1 MRSTLRT
8 FLSSIHLGFRPPS
21 SSSTS
26 QDTDRTMVSQ
36 GVGSIS
42 SPIVI
47 SDDEDEA
54 MIDLQLR
61 VDSDSVN
68 SDQNDQP
75 HTPPDGNPEE
85 LSTASKGYAMALNM
99 GYCPGRGLG
108 RGLDGRVEP
117 VCLEVGQ
124 KRKRADSGIG
134 FQRSQLYTTG
144 WPPRKG
150 DSKLNKKRRKEQH
163 TFGVPQRG
171 FRSQQNCALQPKS
184 LAAPTGPANI
194 SQGPWAALA
203 SSRKGKERERLTAP
217 SPPKP
222 SPSPVRLP
230 ALPQGPRS
238 NLPYSPPLPA
248 VSPPKGPRSWLASQA
263 QARSP
268 TLTPKTPPI
277 APRTPP
283 TAPRAMQQHQHQLTS
298 NGYTGPSVIASPV
311 PQPGYPQMP
320 AQPANSYVDGQPAA
334 IPPTPRSAFPQ
345 TQQQQSQS
353 AMYNPAFAG
362 APVPYHTGAEPS
374 EPWHTQYGMVTVAAP
389 LPPPTYFIAYPDYSN
404 PGSYTYVPIPT
415 APAGYAPAS
424 APTPVDPHAAVVA
437 AGGAISPISSSG
449 LAPVAADAST
459 TVNISTTAD
468 VSTTADASMTAA
480 GISQSNGHQAIS
492 AADPD
497 HDYDRS
503 EASSPEPSCSK
514 KLLADRVRKP
524 KLLHIGHAPEV
535 DPNSKTG
542 TYARRLASQPNP
554 SCTLVLDSIPT
565 RFRNPSWVHKW
576 AVNAGETEPVCV
588 DVDTK
593 SGKSLVEFVD
603 SVSARRAFQS
613 KQLKGKGKHAIRAWW
628 YRVTGVG
635 SNAGVGEIEE
645 GEVEDGS
652 RKINE
657 PIVQLN
663 KKQKKKLQRKQLVEP
678 NPQAGSSGA
687 EVAASEDTTV
697 DEQPGV
703 PSTEREEASIEA
715 PAPRGRRFSF
725 DEFSVRFEVSG
736 GSQDGVVVGHFIQ
749 EDDDEDHLSIASS
762 RPHSTQLVIPP
773 DDRGEDV
780 EMSLAVV
787 TSDMSGGLLSASEV
801 SGDKSATVNSP
812 RSTNMSL
819 DSAVAFVSA
828 DSGPLLALNSEAA
841 DFQQHD
847 KKPAEVPTM
856 TSLEPQPICYDST
869 LHSNLSP
876 SLFSA
881 ETSAEESVEHS
892 HSAKVVSFAPQ
903 KELEE
908 NIESRAST
916 QSMEIFDM
924 VNPLASTIGSPSQ
937 VQVPLPSEAPH
948 EPPVDKIAHEMN
960 LRRLVHESKQ
970 NKANARGATSSPKS
984 TDPAALPPA
993 TSAVNG
999 DVALA
1004 QSSPTV
1010 SPATSL
1016 EELAVTFIS
1025 ETIESIKPTAL
1036 KPAVPLNTRQ
1046 EMFQKQLKLEQYITR
1061 SKELIAEL
1069 SQAQSKEEKENIMCA
1084 VREWSRL
1091 MEMDSVG
1098 VPSKAPAVT
1107 TRFCWPSCEETV
1119 LVISDDEDEE

>member
-8 FLSSIHLGFRPPS
+8 FLSSIYLGSRPPNT
-21 SSSTS
+21 SSTF
-26 QDTDRTMVSQ
+26 QATDRTMVTQ

-61 VDSDSVN
+61 VDSDSVD

-75 HTPPDGNPEE
+75 RTPPDDNSEE

-124 KRKRADSGIG
+124 KRKRVDSGIG
-134 FQRSQLYTTG
+134 FQRSQLYATG
-144 WPPRKG
+144 WPPSKG
-150 DSKLNKKRRKEQH
+150 DSKLNKKWRKEQH
-163 TFGVPQRG
+163 TFGAPQQG
-171 FRSQQNCALQPKS
+171 FRSQQHCALQPKS
-184 LAAPTGPANI
+184 LATPTGPANI

-217 SPPKP
+217 LPPKP
-222 SPSPVRLP
+222 SQSLVRLP

-238 NLPYSPPLPA
+238 SLPYSPPLPA
-248 VSPPKGPRSWLASQA
+248 ACPPKGPRSWLVSQA

-268 TLTPKTPPI
+268 TLAPQTPPI
-277 APRTPP
+277 APRTLP
-283 TAPRAMQQHQHQLTS
+283 TAPRAMQQQQLGS
-298 NGYTGPSVIASPV
+298 NVYAGPSTISSPV
-311 PQPGYPQMP
+311 LQPGHTQMQT
-320 AQPANSYVDGQPAA
+320 QPANSYADGQPTA
-334 IPPTPRSAFPQ
+334 IPPATQPTFPQ
-345 TQQQQSQS
+345 IQQQQSQG

-362 APVPYHTGAEPS
+362 APVPYYTGAEPS
-374 EPWHTQYGMVTVAAP
+374 EPWHAQYGVMTVASAPP
-389 LPPPTYFIAYPDYSN
+389 LPTYVIAYPDYSN
-404 PGSYTYVPIPT
+404 PGAYTYVPVPT
-415 APAGYAPAS
+415 APVGYTSAS
-424 APTPVDPHAAVVA
+424 APIPVDPYAAA
-437 AGGAISPISSSG
+437 AGAPVPSSSSG
-449 LAPVAADAST
+449 LASVA
-459 TVNISTTAD
+459 AD
-468 VSTTADASMTAA
+468 VSTIADASMTAA

-492 AADPD
+492 ATDPD
-497 HDYDRS
+497 HDHDRS
-503 EASSPEPSCSK
+503 DSSTPEPPSSK
-514 KLLADRVRKP
+514 KLLVERMRKP

-542 TYARRLASQPNP
+542 TYAKRLASQPNP

-576 AVNAGETEPVCV
+576 AVNAGEAEPVCV

-603 SVSARRAFQS
+603 SASARRAFQS

-657 PIVQLN
+657 PIAQLS
-663 KKQKKKLQRKQLVEP
+663 KKQKKKLQRKQVVES

-687 EVAASEDTTV
+687 QVAASGNTTV
-697 DEQPGV
+697 DEQGRV
-703 PSTEREEASIEA
+703 PSTEREEAPIDV

-725 DEFSVRFEVSG
+725 DDFSVRFEVSS
-736 GSQDGVVVGHFIQ
+736 GSQDDVGVRHFIQ

-762 RPHSTQLVIPP
+762 RPHSTQLVISH

-780 EMSLAVV
+780 EMSSPVV
-787 TSDMSGGLLSASEV
+787 ASGMPGDLLSASEV
-801 SGDKSATVNSP
+801 SGDKSATVDPTDVN
-812 RSTNMSL
+812 L
-819 DSAVAFVSA
+819 DSAVAFVST
-828 DSGPLLALNSEAA
+828 DNGPLPALNSEAA
-841 DFQQHD
+841 RSRQRDQ
-847 KKPAEVPTM
+847 KPAEVPTT
-856 TSLEPQPICYDST
+856 TSSIPPEPQLICSDST
-869 LHSNLSP
+869 LHSNLSS
-876 SLFSA
+876 SLLSTEA
-881 ETSAEESVEHS
+881 PPGKSVEHS
-892 HSAKVVSFAPQ
+892 HSAKVVSLAPQ

-908 NIESRAST
+908 NIESSAST
-916 QSMEIFDM
+916 QNMEIFDM
-924 VNPLASTIGSPSQ
+924 VNAFAFTSTDSGSPSQ
-937 VQVPLPSEAPH
+937 LPVPLPREPPAH
-948 EPPVDKIAHEMN
+948 EPSVDKIAHEMN

-970 NKANARGATSSPKS
+970 NKANARGVTSSS
-984 TDPAALPPA
+984 MFTDSVTLPPA
-993 TSAVNG
+993 PSAVNG

-1004 QSSPTV
+1004 QPSPTV
-1010 SPATSL
+1010 SSATSL

-1025 ETIESIKPTAL
+1025 ETIESIKPTVL
-1036 KPAVPLNTRQ
+1036 KPATPLNTRQ
-1046 EMFQKQLKLEQYITR
+1046 EMFQKQLKLEQYIAR

-1098 VPSKAPAVT
+1098 VPSKAPVVT

>member
-8 FLSSIHLGFRPPS
+8 FLSSIHLGSRPPNS
-21 SSSTS
+21 SPTS
-26 QDTDRTMVSQ
+26 QDTDRTMVAQ

-61 VDSDSVN
+61 VDSDSVD

-75 HTPPDGNPEE
+75 HTPPDGNSEE

-134 FQRSQLYTTG
+134 FQRSQLYATG

-184 LAAPTGPANI
+184 LVAPTGPANI
-194 SQGPWAALA
+194 SLGPWAALA

-248 VSPPKGPRSWLASQA
+248 ASPPKGPRSWLASQA

-298 NGYTGPSVIASPV
+298 NGHTGSSAIASPV
-311 PQPGYPQMP
+311 PQPVYPQMSTQHVN
-320 AQPANSYVDGQPAA
+320 ADGQPAA
-334 IPPTPRSAFPQ
+334 IPPASQSAFSQ
-345 TQQQQSQS
+345 MQQQQPQG

-362 APVPYHTGAEPS
+362 APVPYYTGAEPS

-424 APTPVDPHAAVVA
+424 APAPVDPYAVVVG
-437 AGGAISPISSSG
+437 AGGATSPISSSG
-449 LAPVAADAST
+449 LAPVAADPST

-480 GISQSNGHQAIS
+480 GISQSNGHQAIL

-497 HDYDRS
+497 HDHNRS
-503 EASSPEPSCSK
+503 DASSPEPSSSK
-514 KLLADRVRKP
+514 KLLVERVRKP

-542 TYARRLASQPNP
+542 TYARHLASQPNP

-593 SGKSLVEFVD
+593 NGKSLVEFVD

-652 RKINE
+652 RKITE
-657 PIVQLN
+657 SIAQLN
-663 KKQKKKLQRKQLVEP
+663 KKQKKKLQRKQLVGL

-687 EVAASEDTTV
+687 EVAAIEDVTV
-697 DEQPGV
+697 NEQPRV
-703 PSTEREEASIEA
+703 RSTEWEAASFDA

-725 DEFSVRFEVSG
+725 DDFSVRFEVSS
-736 GSQDGVVVGHFIQ
+736 GSQDDVGVGHFIQ

-762 RPHSTQLVIPP
+762 RPHSTQLVIPH

-780 EMSLAVV
+780 AMSSPVV
-787 TSDMSGGLLSASEV
+787 TSDMSSGLLPASEV

-812 RSTNMSL
+812 RSTDVSL
-819 DSAVAFVSA
+819 NSAVAFVSA

-841 DFQQHD
+841 QFQQHD
-847 KKPAEVPTM
+847 IKPAEVPTM
-856 TSLEPQPICYDST
+856 TSPEPQPICSDST

-876 SLFSA
+876 SLLST
-881 ETSAEESVEHS
+881 ETPAEESVEHS
-892 HSAKVVSFAPQ
+892 HSAKVVSLTPQ

-908 NIESRAST
+908 NIGSRTST
-916 QSMEIFDM
+916 QSMEIFDI
-924 VNPLASTIGSPSQ
+924 VNPLASTIGSSSQ
-937 VQVPLPSEAPH
+937 LQVPMPNEAPH

-970 NKANARGATSSPKS
+970 NKANARGATCSPKS
-984 TDPAALPPA
+984 TAPAVLPPA
-993 TSAVNG
+993 PSAVNG
-999 DVALA
+999 DVAFA

-1010 SPATSL
+1010 SPATFVLPIL
-1016 EELAVTFIS
+1016 EFID
-1025 ETIESIKPTAL
+1025 TD
-1036 KPAVPLNTRQ
+1036 
-1046 EMFQKQLKLEQYITR
+1046 F
-1061 SKELIAEL
+1061 
-1069 SQAQSKEEKENIMCA
+1069 
-1084 VREWSRL
+1084 
-1091 MEMDSVG
+1091 
-1098 VPSKAPAVT
+1098 
-1107 TRFCWPSCEETV
+1107 
-1119 LVISDDEDEE
+1119 